1 MKRRQDKA
9 ARTEN
14 IPHVGASPRS
24 MSRNGGFTLVEIML
38 ATVISIMVFVAMGAL
53 LTRSFSLWM
62 DAMGN
67 WKLAQHARI
76 ARSRMMDGAFYFS
89 AGSNIVVKTGW
100 LSSTNVTRAVASG
113 EAYVQYYPLK
123 ATGGAFRVY
132 GWTNAAAGKNLR
144 MQSGSSAWVL
154 GQNVAATNY
163 ATDVRVDLFNPVI
176 TNGGVLATFRLSF
189 SAMGRTYTQP
199 CTVNAFLINH

>member
-1 MKRRQDKA
+1 M
-9 ARTEN
+9 RTVRHLE
-14 IPHVGASPRS
+14 ASPGS
-24 MSRNGGFTLVEIML
+24 ISRNGGFTLIEIMM

-67 WKLAQHARI
+67 WKLAQHARV
-76 ARSRMMDGAFYFS
+76 ARSRMLDGAFYFS

-100 LSSTNVTRAVASG
+100 LSSTNVTKATASG
-113 EAYVQYYPLK
+113 EAYVQYYPLR

-144 MQSGSSAWVL
+144 LQSGSSAWVL

-163 ATDVRVDLFNPVI
+163 GTDIQVDLFDPVV
-176 TNGGVLATFRLSF
+176 TNNMAAATFRLSF
-189 SAMGRTYTQP
+189 SAMGKTYTQP